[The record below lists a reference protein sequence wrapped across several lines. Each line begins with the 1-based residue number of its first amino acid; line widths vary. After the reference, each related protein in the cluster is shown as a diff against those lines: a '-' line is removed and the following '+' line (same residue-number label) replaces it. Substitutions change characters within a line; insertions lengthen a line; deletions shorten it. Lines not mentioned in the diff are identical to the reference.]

1 MVAIPRLWA
10 RFHSPQIAFTL
21 EPRLM
26 SHEDHHRITAKE
38 LKELLAKLPDDA
50 RLAFIAD
57 DTRCQFLGIA
67 KSEIPEVEGVFVIS
81 LRLVHNYPPVSR

>member
-1 MVAIPRLWA
+1 MP
-10 RFHSPQIAFTL
+10 
-21 EPRLM
+21 
-26 SHEDHHRITAKE
+26 HEEHHRITARE
-38 LKELLAKLPDDA
+38 LKEQLAKLPDDA

-67 KSEIPEVEGVFVIS
+67 QSEIPEVEGVFVVK